1 MSGTGR
7 GGRGGVSRLHGM
19 TTLRRHCEGPQ
30 GPWQSREPMLTRG
43 DAGRPSCR
51 NRTVWVP
58 GPKARRSRV
67 PGFGLAALL
76 LFWAVPSLEGQ
87 ADSGLALRA
96 IRFYEPA
103 SRMTQVTA
111 FVRIPY
117 GMMEPV
123 SGEGGEYLRFSL
135 SLRVANDSGRTLYT
149 QQWARQIPPPGPG
162 RENGLDM
169 IRFAL
174 DAGAYHLEARVVD
187 SISGREAVRVVPLDA
202 WVRKPVVSD
211 LLLSRALRLAAPGD
225 TIPQPGE
232 VRRGNV
238 LLAAG
243 AEVSIPAAVPYL
255 FYLFETYLEEEASG
269 TVEVRILDSSGEVVQ
284 EAMGQPLMVGV
295 GVSALTGQLDV
306 AGLDPGAYSVHA
318 SIGIGD
324 RMFVRSA
331 EFQIG
336 APVVTLGRER

>member
-1 MSGTGR
+1 MSGRGR
-7 GGRGGVSRLHGM
+7 GGRRGLSRLHGM
-19 TTLRRHCEGPQ
+19 TMLRSSFR
-30 GPWQSREPMLTRG
+30 
-43 DAGRPSCR
+43 
-51 NRTVWVP
+51 
-58 GPKARRSRV
+58 
-67 PGFGLAALL
+67 LAAVLL
-76 LFWAVPSLEGQ
+76 PGVVSSLGAQ

-103 SRMTQVTA
+103 SRLTQVTA

-123 SGEGGEYLRFSL
+123 SGDGGEHLRFSL
-135 SLRVANDSGRTLYT
+135 SLRVANDSGRTLYS
-149 QQWARQIPPPGPG
+149 QQWARQTPPPGPG

-187 SISGREAVRVVPLDA
+187 SISGREAVRIVPLDA
-202 WVRKPVVSD
+202 WIRKPMVSD

-243 AEVSIPAAVPYL
+243 AEVSVPATAPYL
-255 FYLFETYLEEEASG
+255 FYLFETYLEEETSG
-269 TVEVRILDSSGEVVQ
+269 TVEVRILDASGEVVQ
-284 EAMGQPLMVGV
+284 EAMGRPLMVGV

-306 AGLDPGAYSVHA
+306 AGLDPGAYAVHA
-318 SIGIGD
+318 SIGIGE

-331 EFQIG
+331 HFRIG
-336 APVVTLGRER
+336 APGRTMINDQ